1 MVHHMKDGMD
11 SFLEDLKELHLIVNE
26 KQIQQFIKYY
36 ELLIEWNSFMNLTG
50 ITDFQEVLKKHFIDS
65 VSICKAISLNEVQ
78 RLMDVGTGAGF
89 PGIPLKILE
98 EDKKFTLLDSLNK
111 RIIFLQNVIDELNLK
126 NIQAVHGRAE
136 EYIREKRE
144 HYDIATSRAV
154 AKLNVLLEYMI
165 PFVKVGGRCICMKS
179 FEIDEEL
186 KDAEKA
192 IEILGGKIEKVDE
205 ITLPNTDIQRKI
217 VVIKKIKSTP
227 NKYPRKA
234 GMPLK
239 EPIL

>member
-1 MVHHMKDGMD
+1 
-11 SFLEDLKELHLIVNE
+11 
-26 KQIQQFIKYY
+26 
-36 ELLIEWNSFMNLTG
+36 
-50 ITDFQEVLKKHFIDS
+50 
-65 VSICKAISLNEVQ
+65 
-78 RLMDVGTGAGF
+78 
-89 PGIPLKILE
+89 
-98 EDKKFTLLDSLNK
+98 
-111 RIIFLQNVIDELNLK
+111 
-126 NIQAVHGRAE
+126 
-136 EYIREKRE
+136 
-144 HYDIATSRAV
+144 
-154 AKLNVLLEYMI
+154 
-165 PFVKVGGRCICMKS
+165 MKS

-234 GMPLK
+234 GMPSK

>member
-1 MVHHMKDGMD
+1 M
-11 SFLEDLKELHLIVNE
+11 
-26 KQIQQFIKYY
+26 
-36 ELLIEWNSFMNLTG
+36 
-50 ITDFQEVLKKHFIDS
+50 
-65 VSICKAISLNEVQ
+65 
-78 RLMDVGTGAGF
+78 R
-89 PGIPLKILE
+89 
-98 EDKKFTLLDSLNK
+98 
-111 RIIFLQNVIDELNLK
+111 
-126 NIQAVHGRAE
+126 
-136 EYIREKRE
+136 
-144 HYDIATSRAV
+144 
-154 AKLNVLLEYMI
+154 

-234 GMPLK
+234 GMPSK

>member
-1 MVHHMKDGMD
+1 
-11 SFLEDLKELHLIVNE
+11 
-26 KQIQQFIKYY
+26 
-36 ELLIEWNSFMNLTG
+36 
-50 ITDFQEVLKKHFIDS
+50 
-65 VSICKAISLNEVQ
+65 
-78 RLMDVGTGAGF
+78 
-89 PGIPLKILE
+89 
-98 EDKKFTLLDSLNK
+98 
-111 RIIFLQNVIDELNLK
+111 
-126 NIQAVHGRAE
+126 
-136 EYIREKRE
+136 
-144 HYDIATSRAV
+144 
-154 AKLNVLLEYMI
+154 
-165 PFVKVGGRCICMKS
+165 MKS

>member
-1 MVHHMKDGMD
+1 M
-11 SFLEDLKELHLIVNE
+11 
-26 KQIQQFIKYY
+26 
-36 ELLIEWNSFMNLTG
+36 
-50 ITDFQEVLKKHFIDS
+50 
-65 VSICKAISLNEVQ
+65 
-78 RLMDVGTGAGF
+78 
-89 PGIPLKILE
+89 
-98 EDKKFTLLDSLNK
+98 LDSLNK

-234 GMPLK
+234 GMPSK